1 MAYYLV
7 PVAGDRDRATGL
19 LALNG
24 IQNVEGEDGGL
35 VARLAAPDPQKAR
48 VRVLASLE
56 GGDFEVGEPSDEIDG
71 KSAGLRE

>member
-1 MAYYLV
+1 
-7 PVAGDRDRATGL
+7 L

-24 IQNVEGEDGGL
+24 IQNLEVEDGGL

-56 GGDFEVGEPSDEIDG
+56 GGDFEVGESSDESEG
-71 KSAGLRE
+71 NPGLSE

>member
-7 PVAGDRDRATGL
+7 PVAGDRARAAGL

-24 IQNVEGEDGGL
+24 IENFAGEDGGL
-35 VARLAAPDPQKAR
+35 VARLAAPDPQNAR

-56 GGDFEVGEPSDEIDG
+56 GGNFEVGEPWDESEG
-71 KSAGLRE
+71 KPGE

>member
-1 MAYYLV
+1 VAYYLV
-7 PVAGDRDRATGL
+7 PVAGDQTRAAGL

-24 IQNVEGEDGGL
+24 IENAVGEDGGL

-56 GGDFEVGEPSDEIDG
+56 GGDFEVGEPSDDE
-71 KSAGLRE
+71 

>member
-1 MAYYLV
+1 VAYYLV
-7 PVAGDRDRATGL
+7 PVVGDRARAAGL

-24 IQNVEGEDGGL
+24 IQDVVGEDGGL

-56 GGDFEVGEPSDEIDG
+56 GGDFEVGEPLGESEDIPG
-71 KSAGLRE
+71 Q

>member
-1 MAYYLV
+1 
-7 PVAGDRDRATGL
+7 L

-24 IQNVEGEDGGL
+24 IENVVGEDGGL

-56 GGDFEVGEPSDEIDG
+56 SGDFEVGDPSDESEG
-71 KSAGLRE
+71 KPGE

>member
-7 PVAGDRDRATGL
+7 PIAGDRARAAGL

-24 IQNVEGEDGGL
+24 IQDVVGEDGGL

-56 GGDFEVGEPSDEIDG
+56 GGDFEVGEPLGEDRPGE
-71 KSAGLRE
+71 

>member
-7 PVAGDRDRATGL
+7 PVAGDQARAAGL

-24 IQNVEGEDGGL
+24 IENVVGEDGGL

-48 VRVLASLE
+48 VRVVASLE
-56 GGDFEVGEPSDEIDG
+56 GGDFEVGEPSDD
-71 KSAGLRE
+71 GLRE

>member
-1 MAYYLV
+1 
-7 PVAGDRDRATGL
+7 L

-56 GGDFEVGEPSDEIDG
+56 GGDFEVGEPSDEREG
-71 KSAGLRE
+71 KPGE

>member
-7 PVAGDRDRATGL
+7 PVAGDTARAAGF

-24 IQNVEGEDGGL
+24 IENVVGEDGGL

-56 GGDFEVGEPSDEIDG
+56 GGDFEVGDPESERSPGGE
-71 KSAGLRE
+71 

>member
-1 MAYYLV
+1 VAYYLV
-7 PVAGDRDRATGL
+7 PVAGDRARAAGL

-24 IQNVEGEDGGL
+24 IQTVLGEDGGL

-56 GGDFEVGEPSDEIDG
+56 GGDFEVGEPSDDE
-71 KSAGLRE
+71 

>member
-1 MAYYLV
+1 VAYYLV
-7 PVAGDRDRATGL
+7 PVAGDQARAAGL

-24 IQNVEGEDGGL
+24 IQNVAGEDGGL

-56 GGDFEVGEPSDEIDG
+56 GGDFEVGEPSDDSEG
-71 KSAGLRE
+71 NPGE

>member
-7 PVAGDRDRATGL
+7 PVAGDRARATGL

-24 IQNVEGEDGGL
+24 IQNVVQEDGGL

-48 VRVLASLE
+48 VRVLASLQ
-56 GGDFEVGEPSDEIDG
+56 GGDFEVGEPSDDG
-71 KSAGLRE
+71 YGESGLRE

>member
-7 PVAGDRDRATGL
+7 PVAGDRARAAGL
-19 LALNG
+19 LAFNG
-24 IQNVEGEDGGL
+24 IENVVGEDGGL

-56 GGDFEVGEPSDEIDG
+56 GGDFEVGDPSDDE
-71 KSAGLRE
+71 LQQ

>member
-7 PVAGDRDRATGL
+7 PVAGDRARAAGL

-24 IQNVEGEDGGL
+24 IQNVEVEDGGL

-56 GGDFEVGEPSDEIDG
+56 GGDFEVGDPSDDE
-71 KSAGLRE
+71 LQQ

>member
-1 MAYYLV
+1 MAYFLV
-7 PVAGDRDRATGL
+7 PVAGDRARAAGL

-24 IQNVEGEDGGL
+24 IENVVGEDGGL

-56 GGDFEVGEPSDEIDG
+56 GGVFEVGEPSDESEG
-71 KSAGLRE
+71 KPGLSE

>member
-7 PVAGDRDRATGL
+7 PVAGDRARAAGL

-24 IQNVEGEDGGL
+24 IQNVVSEDGGL

-56 GGDFEVGEPSDEIDG
+56 GGDFEVGEPSDESEDKPG
-71 KSAGLRE
+71 E